1 MYFVLLV
8 VFLHYKSNDVGNV
21 TNSNVTNSDT
31 ARNSKSK
38 DAGNATDSANVG
50 NSKSKDA
57 GNERL
62 SNEFQIAKHL
72 ELKIQGI
79 RTAFRRVQ

>member
-31 ARNSKSK
+31 A
-38 DAGNATDSANVG
+38 GNATDSATVR

-62 SNEFQIAKHL
+62 RNEFQI
-72 ELKIQGI
+72 ENIWN
-79 RTAFRRVQ
+79 